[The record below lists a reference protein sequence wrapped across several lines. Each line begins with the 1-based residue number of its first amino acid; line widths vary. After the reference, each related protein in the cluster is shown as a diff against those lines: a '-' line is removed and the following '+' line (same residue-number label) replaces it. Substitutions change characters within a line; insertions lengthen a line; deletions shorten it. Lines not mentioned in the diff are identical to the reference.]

1 MKKRAIG
8 SLVLVSAM
16 AMGSTGAFAADATKN
31 ADGKYDPEI
40 TITIGK
46 QLDENTGRYGDG
58 EDINKNPM
66 TEQQER
72 ALVSIWRQLFL
83 VVMLQTMRQ
92 SFVWL

>member
-16 AMGSTGAFAADATKN
+16 AMGSTSVFAADATKN

-46 QLDENTGRYGDG
+46 IGR
-58 EDINKNPM
+58 
-66 TEQQER
+66 
-72 ALVSIWRQLFL
+72 AHV
-83 VVMLQTMRQ
+83 
-92 SFVWL
+92 